1 MRDSGRR
8 GAGSTGRMQ
17 KLRAND
23 FEVGFLEGWR
33 DASQVVLIAPERPVF
48 TPNVQ
53 IHREPLPPEALEE
66 FFREQRAELAALEG
80 FRLLDHGDRL
90 LGGQKALF
98 HAYSWELPNQPGVRV
113 RQLQIVTVRND
124 TLFTITSSA
133 LEQDW
138 EAVEAAFELTLSGFA
153 WT

>member
-1 MRDSGRR
+1 M
-8 GAGSTGRMQ
+8 MQ

-33 DASQVVLIAPERPVF
+33 DASQVVLIGPERPVF

-53 IHREPLPPEALEE
+53 IHREPLPAESLDQ
-66 FFREQRAELAALEG
+66 FFQEQRAELSALEG
-80 FRLLDHGDRL
+80 FRLLDHGDRT
-90 LGGQKALF
+90 LGGQKALY
-98 HAYSWELPNQPGVRV
+98 HAYSWELPNQPGLRV
-113 RQLQIVTVRND
+113 RQLQVVAVRNG
-124 TLFTITSSA
+124 TLFTVTSSA

-138 EAVEAAFELTLSGFA
+138 DSIEAGFELTLSGFA

>member
-1 MRDSGRR
+1 
-8 GAGSTGRMQ
+8 MQ

-23 FEVGFLEGWR
+23 FEVNFLEGWR
-33 DASQVVLIAPERPVF
+33 DASQVVLIGPERPVF

-53 IHREPLPPEALEE
+53 IHREPLPEESLDE
-66 FFREQRAELAALEG
+66 FFRQQRAELSALDG
-80 FRLLDHGDRL
+80 FRLLEHGDRRIA
-90 LGGQKALF
+90 GEKALF
-98 HAYSWELPNQPGVRV
+98 HAYSWELPNQPNLRV
-113 RQLQIVTVRND
+113 RQLQVVLVRSG

-138 EAVEAAFELTLSGFA
+138 DEVEAGFEMTLAGFA